1 MKKDKTKEEVNASE
15 FSVSIGEIKGTL
27 RDSVGRG
34 SDSRLLPREID
45 SPNDFLSKVDGR
57 RMFTDKG
64 RRTNT

>member
-1 MKKDKTKEEVNASE
+1 MKKNKTEPIKEAIKRIPLGADSY
-15 FSVSIGEIKGTL
+15 SILFLGEL
-27 RDSVGRG
+27 
-34 SDSRLLPREID
+34 D